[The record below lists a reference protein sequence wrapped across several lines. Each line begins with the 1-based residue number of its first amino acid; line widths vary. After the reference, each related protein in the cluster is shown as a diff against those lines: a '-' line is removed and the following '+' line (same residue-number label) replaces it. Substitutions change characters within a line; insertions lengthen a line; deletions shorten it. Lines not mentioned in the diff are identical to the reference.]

1 MAESIQDTIAET
13 MKELDAEDA
22 FGPSG
27 EVDPPVG
34 SVAKDDA
41 QESLPLGDDRPRDD
55 QGRFARKDAEAEGD
69 AAPEKE
75 AATEDAGT
83 ADAEKSGEEAD
94 IDPPAEWKAED
105 QEVFRKLPK
114 DAKEFVTRQQREWNE
129 KYAPVVERTQR
140 MQQTFEPI
148 ARALAP
154 YSEYF
159 QRAGMHPAQY
169 VEQLISL
176 ARQAQEQPE
185 QFLREQARAHGVD
198 LAKLA
203 GSGQPAEEADEWVDP
218 AVKSVRDEMRAELA
232 KRDAEIQRL
241 NGGMQNVAQRTDAEQ
256 RSQIGGAIREFVSA
270 ADESGKPKHPYFNE
284 VREDMA
290 LLLNAGRARDLAD
303 AYERAV
309 YANPET
315 RAKLAAAQRV
325 ADERRAVKESR
336 ERAEQ
341 ARRAGGSVV
350 GEGAAG
356 PNAPQIPTDSP
367 MATAFAV
374 ARNAGWQ
381 L

>member
-105 QEVFRKLPK
+105 QEAFRKMPK
-114 DAKEFVTRQQREWNE
+114 EAKEFVTRQQREWNE

-198 LAKLA
+198 LAKLV
-203 GSGQPAEEADEWVDP
+203 QPAEPAAEEWEDP

-241 NGGMQNVAQRTDAEQ
+241 TGGVNSYAQQNEMAARQQTQ
-256 RSQIGGAIREFVSA
+256 GAVREFVSA

>member
-198 LAKLA
+198 LAKLV
-203 GSGQPAEEADEWVDP
+203 QPAEPAAEEWEDP

-241 NGGMQNVAQRTDAEQ
+241 TGGVNSYAQQNEMAARQQTQ
-256 RSQIGGAIREFVSA
+256 GAVREFVSA